1 MLVHFPIA
9 LLVFSVSADGA
20 AYVTRIESLGST
32 GWWTLL
38 GAAIS
43 ALAAVAAGLF
53 DMYRAHRTGLSEE
66 VHHRVHRH
74 RLVGFA
80 LLVAILALAFWRW
93 MLFDGDRSVPMLYLD
108 AAMLTVALAALQGW
122 LGGELVYSDG
132 VFVQSRPACDEVGG
146 GGKEPRAE
154 HGHRHSPRGING
166 NSKDNGMLIKPFDIF
181 VHVRSEKDTS

>member
-1 MLVHFPIA
+1 MKPIHPMLVHFPIA

-93 MLFDGDRSVPMLYLD
+93 ML
-108 AAMLTVALAALQGW
+108 
-122 LGGELVYSDG
+122 
-132 VFVQSRPACDEVGG
+132 
-146 GGKEPRAE
+146 
-154 HGHRHSPRGING
+154 
-166 NSKDNGMLIKPFDIF
+166 
-181 VHVRSEKDTS
+181 RSEEHTSELQSLMRISYAVFCLKKKKK

>member
-1 MLVHFPIA
+1 MKPIHPMLVHFPIA

-146 GGKEPRAE
+146 SDKEHGDG
-154 HGHRHSPRGING
+154 HGHRH
-166 NSKDNGMLIKPFDIF
+166 
-181 VHVRSEKDTS
+181 